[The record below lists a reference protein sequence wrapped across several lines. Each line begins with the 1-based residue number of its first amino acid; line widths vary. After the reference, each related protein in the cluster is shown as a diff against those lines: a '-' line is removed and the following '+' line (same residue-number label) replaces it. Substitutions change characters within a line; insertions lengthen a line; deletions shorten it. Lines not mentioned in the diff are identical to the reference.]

1 MANKIHWG
9 FVKLV
14 LLTGLVLFLFAFAS
28 VRNGHRKVSEPAIHF
43 QGDNNLYLTRENVSN
58 LLIQNEKEVF
68 NMDKEALDLNTLE
81 FALNSNQ
88 FIKSAQVYID
98 VNGLLTADIE
108 QKKPIA
114 RVQDESSFYIDD
126 QGGYMPL
133 SSNYTARVP
142 FVVGHIEKNNMSTI
156 FKIAQKVY
164 NDIFLKTHVV
174 EIHQDENFK
183 VSLKL
188 RQHRFDVYLGDLSQ
202 LDKKI
207 NNLKV
212 FYKKALKEDTLD
224 DYKIIN
230 LQFDNQVVCTKN

>member
-1 MANKIHWG
+1 M
-9 FVKLV
+9 
-14 LLTGLVLFLFAFAS
+14 
-28 VRNGHRKVSEPAIHF
+28 
-43 QGDNNLYLTRENVSN
+43 
-58 LLIQNEKEVF
+58 
-68 NMDKEALDLNTLE
+68 
-81 FALNSNQ
+81 
-88 FIKSAQVYID
+88 
-98 VNGLLTADIE
+98 
-108 QKKPIA
+108 IA
-114 RVQDESSFYIDD
+114 RVQDATSFYIDD
-126 QGGYMPL
+126 EGGYMPL

-142 FVVGHIEKNNMSTI
+142 FVVGYIEKNNLSNV

-174 EIHQDENFK
+174 EIHQDEDLN

-188 RQHRFDVYLGDLSQ
+188 RQHRFDVYLGDLNQ

-224 DYKIIN
+224 DYKTIN